1 MLSPGAI
8 IGTRYKVIRLL
19 GQGGMSNIYV
29 CEELTPSG
37 SSSGQVWAVKEFT
50 ATYADPREQQA
61 ALANFQREAYLLG
74 QLSHPNLPK
83 IRDYFQFQGKYY
95 LAMEYLQGS
104 DLGKILEREGSLP
117 ELKVADL
124 GLQMTTVLYYLHCQ
138 KPTPIIFRDVKPSNI
153 ILCGDKIKLIDFGIA
168 RLFTPGKRG
177 DTMRI
182 GSPGYAPPEQYT
194 GQTDLRSDIY
204 ALGMTLHQCLTG
216 QDPTLSPNPFVVTPV
231 LKLKP
236 QVSPELAAIV
246 QKAIELIPEKRY
258 QSMLEMK
265 EDLRRFLK
273 VGRSSSPLSGVASV
287 IPSSTAPSQSSAA
300 VSASPSATST
310 QVSASKAATNSQAS
324 SSVLP
329 IPPFT
334 PTATEISNVATLTTT
349 STTATYK
356 GGTSIVSSSATF
368 PTPNISAPIGSGA
381 TVATSASTQLSK
393 SNAATVPN
401 FGPPVI
407 VPVDDDEVPGAWK
420 KNVAKLFMGLVA
432 WGFLAA
438 ACAVV
443 FGLVHINLPNLHEPF
458 NSRRAA
464 LVQSIQPFTK
474 NLSPD
479 NYDDVYKYTINR
491 LKAAEVLESRVKSEP
506 QDFLAK
512 ALKQNLDNLLCKRY
526 SSFVGNAEY
535 EKLYKNDLDKIGA
548 LSDPSGLYLDSKTQA
563 FLLGPTNTI
572 SLVLP
577 KAQDVSH
584 TDSPLARGSLAA
596 QEVLQSCA
604 ISQGKGVM
612 INPIFNP
619 KSLSLND
626 VAYALNE
633 QLCQAAP
640 IPKAGQLNSQIIISE
655 HDISQTWRRISESNF
670 SLTSQLQP
678 PTLYLD
684 LSKNDKLPSLTELV
698 GVSVRQC
705 ASSTPVFILEKGFV
719 CKFTAK
725 EKSSWPKNC
734 HFIGN
739 WQELST
745 SKSPN
750 GLVLISPSQLKSVLS
765 LPSQY
770 KIAIVVPTPATIAKL
785 RTSLPTEWIAKQ
797 RVSIWSLTSYQHP
810 HKQALAILNSSL
822 LDEQTTADL
831 DQLYKTL
838 KAADAFTLGALRLR
852 QAQGSFS
859 GSLANYNLDNG
870 TFAAVSCQVFNVTT
884 NGLRPVVFPSPRQS
898 KLEE

>member
-8 IGTRYKVIRLL
+8 IGTCYKVNRLL
-19 GQGGMSNIYV
+19 GQGGMSNIYI
-29 CEELTPSG
+29 CEEQTPSG
-37 SSSGQVWAVKEFT
+37 SPSGQVWAVKEFT

-117 ELKVADL
+117 ELKVANL

-182 GSPGYAPPEQYT
+182 GSPGYAPPEQYA

-216 QDPTLSPNPFVVTPV
+216 QDPTLSPNPFVVVPV
-231 LKLKP
+231 LSLKP
-236 QVSPELAAIV
+236 QASPELAAII
-246 QKAIELIPEKRY
+246 QKAIELVPEKRY

-273 VGRSSSPLSGVASV
+273 VGRSSSPLSIATSV
-287 IPSSTAPSQSSAA
+287 TPSSATSSQSSTTG
-300 VSASPSATST
+300 SASPLATST
-310 QVSASKAATNSQAS
+310 PASASQAS
-324 SSVLP
+324 TNAQTPSSVLP

-334 PTATEISNVATLTTT
+334 PASTETSNAAAFTTPTATTH
-349 STTATYK
+349 K
-356 GGTSIVSSSATF
+356 GGTSVVSSSATF
-368 PTPNISAPIGSGA
+368 PSPSLSTPIGSGA
-381 TVATSASTQLSK
+381 TTATSAAASLNR

-420 KNVAKLFMGLVA
+420 KNMVKFFIGLIA

-438 ACAVV
+438 ACAVI
-443 FGLVHINLPNLHEPF
+443 FGFVHINLPNLHEPF
-458 NSRRAA
+458 NSRRAV
-464 LVQSIQPFTK
+464 LVQSIQPFAK

-491 LKAAEVLESRVKSEP
+491 LKAAEVLESRVKSAP
-506 QDFLAK
+506 HDFLAK
-512 ALKQNLDNLLCKRY
+512 ALKQNLDNLLCKRC

-535 EKLYKNDLDKIGA
+535 EKLYKGDLEKIEA
-548 LSDPSGLYLDSKTQA
+548 LNDPSGLYLDSKTQA

-572 SLVLP
+572 SLILP
-577 KAQDVSH
+577 SAQDASH
-584 TDSPLARGSLAA
+584 TDSPLTRGALAA

-604 ISQGKGVM
+604 ITQGKGVM
-612 INPIFNP
+612 INPIFSP
-619 KSLSLND
+619 KTLSSKD
-626 VAYALNE
+626 IAYALNE

-640 IPKAGQLNSQIIISE
+640 IPKAGHLNSQVVISE
-655 HDISQTWRRISESNF
+655 HDISQAWTRTSESDF
-670 SLTSQLQP
+670 SITAQLQP
-678 PTLYLD
+678 PSLYFNLD
-684 LSKNDKLPSLTELV
+684 KSDKLPSLAELV
-698 GVSVRQC
+698 QVSLRNC
-705 ASSTPVFILEKGFV
+705 ASSTPIFILEKGFV
-719 CKFTAK
+719 CEFTADDK
-725 EKSSWPKNC
+725 ASLPKNC
-734 HFIGN
+734 HFINN
-739 WQELST
+739 WQELSA
-745 SKSPN
+745 SKQPD

-770 KIAIVVPTPATIAKL
+770 KIAIFVPTPATVAQL
-785 RTSLPTEWIAKQ
+785 RPSLPTEWITKQ
-797 RVSIWSLTSYQHP
+797 RVSIWSLASYQHP

-831 DQLYKTL
+831 AKLYITL
-838 KAADAFTLGALRLR
+838 KAADAFTLGALHLR
-852 QAQGSFS
+852 QAQGLLS

-870 TFAAVSCQVFNVTT
+870 TFAPVSCQVFTVTAH
-884 NGLRPVVFPSPRQS
+884 GLRPVVFPSPRQS

>member
-8 IGTRYKVIRLL
+8 IGTCYKVIRLL
-19 GQGGMSNIYV
+19 GQGGMSNIYI
-29 CEELTPSG
+29 CEELSPSG
-37 SSSGQVWAVKEFT
+37 SPSGQVWAVKEFT

-153 ILCGDKIKLIDFGIA
+153 IICEGKIKLIDFGIA

-182 GSPGYAPPEQYT
+182 GSPGYAPPEQYA

-216 QDPTLSPNPFVVTPV
+216 QDPTLSPNPFVVAPV
-231 LKLKP
+231 LSLKP
-236 QVSPELAAIV
+236 QVSPELAAII

-273 VGRSSSPLSGVASV
+273 VGRSSSPLSAASSTITSSAISSGTV
-287 IPSSTAPSQSSAA
+287 PSSQPSVAVSAPSMAAPSQ
-300 VSASPSATST
+300 ASVAQTTS
-310 QVSASKAATNSQAS
+310 NSQAS

-329 IPPFT
+329 IPAAAESPD
-334 PTATEISNVATLTTT
+334 VATFTV
-349 STTATYK
+349 STANPHK
-356 GGTSIVSSSATF
+356 GGTSVVSPSALFPAPSSSAST
-368 PTPNISAPIGSGA
+368 SSGA
-381 TVATSASTQLSK
+381 TSTTSAASLNR
-393 SNAATVPN
+393 SNAPTVPN

-420 KNVAKLFMGLVA
+420 SNLIKFFIGLA
-432 WGFLAA
+432 SWGFLAA

-458 NSRRAA
+458 NSRRAV
-464 LVQSIQPFTK
+464 LWQSIQPFTK
-474 NLSPD
+474 DLSPD
-479 NYDDVYKYTINR
+479 NYSDVYKYTINR
-491 LKAAEVLESRVKSEP
+491 LKAAEILESRIQAEP
-506 QDFLAK
+506 HDFLAK
-512 ALKQNLDNLLCKRY
+512 ALKHNVNNLICERY

-535 EKLYKNDLDKIGA
+535 EKLYKEDLEKIEA
-548 LSDPSGLYLDSKTQA
+548 VVDPSGLYLDSKTQA
-563 FLLGPTNTI
+563 FLLGPDNTI
-572 SLVLP
+572 SLILP
-577 KAQDVSH
+577 NAQDTAH
-584 TDSPLARGSLAA
+584 TDFPLARGSLAA
-596 QEVLQSCA
+596 QEVLQSCTT
-604 ISQGKGVM
+604 SQGKGVM
-612 INPIFNP
+612 INPIFSP
-619 KSLSLND
+619 KSLSLKD

-640 IPKAGQLNSQIIISE
+640 IPKAGQLNSQVVISDYDVSKAWA
-655 HDISQTWRRISESNF
+655 HTSASDF
-670 SLTSQLQP
+670 SLAPQLQP
-678 PTLYLD
+678 PALYFN
-684 LSKNDKLPSLTELV
+684 LSQSSKLPSLAELV
-698 GVSVRQC
+698 QVSIRKC
-705 ASSTPVFILEKGFV
+705 ASSAPVFILEKGFL
-719 CKFTAK
+719 CKLTTQDK
-725 EKSSWPKNC
+725 TSWPKNC
-734 HFIGN
+734 HFISN
-739 WQELST
+739 WQELSA
-745 SKSPN
+745 SKQPG

-770 KIAIVVPTPATIAKL
+770 KVAIVVPTPATVAKL
-785 RTSLPTEWIAKQ
+785 RTSLPAEWIAKQ
-797 RVSIWSLTSYQHP
+797 RVSIWSLASYQHP

-831 DQLYKTL
+831 AKLYTTL
-838 KAADAFTLGALRLR
+838 KAADAFTLGALHLR

-870 TFAAVSCQVFNVTT
+870 TFAPVSCQVFTVTARS
-884 NGLRPVVFPSPRQS
+884 LRPVVFPSPRQS